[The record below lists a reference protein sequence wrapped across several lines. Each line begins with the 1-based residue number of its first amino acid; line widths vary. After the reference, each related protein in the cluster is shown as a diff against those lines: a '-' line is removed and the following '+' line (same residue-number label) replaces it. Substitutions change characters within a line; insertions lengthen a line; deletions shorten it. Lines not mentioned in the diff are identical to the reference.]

1 MSFFLT
7 YAAESEEYLLKPAGY
22 VLLVVILAAM
32 IIGIRFIGKTSLHS
46 EKMQTKQLVYCSAA
60 MALAVVTSFIKFG
73 SLPFGG
79 SITLFS
85 MMFICLIGYIYGAK
99 TGLITGVAYGI
110 LQFITGPYIYA
121 PLQVLLDYPLAFG
134 ALGLAGFF
142 STKKHGLI
150 TGYLVGAF
158 GRYICHVISGYIF
171 FASYA
176 PENVNPFL
184 YTLGYNATYII
195 PEAIA
200 TVVILCIPPVT
211 GAITQVKRQ
220 AINGNS

>member
-99 TGLITGVAYGI
+99 TGLITGIAYGI

-150 TGYLVGAF
+150 TGYLAGAF

-184 YTLGYNATYII
+184 YTLGYNATYIV

-200 TVVILCIPPVT
+200 TVVILCLPPVT